1 MFVMQA
7 IDPKYQG
14 GEVCVVEEEENRG
27 RMMRGTFI
35 LLLSVPVVTSLYLL
49 GRVWWVLCRL
59 EREGTILA
67 RDDDGEDTEEDS
79 IDDLEEEIKRWVP
92 ILYNDNY
99 EVLYQKILLWK
110 CQDLKK
116 SENVKK

>member
-1 MFVMQA
+1 M
-7 IDPKYQG
+7 
-14 GEVCVVEEEENRG
+14 
-27 RMMRGTFI
+27 
-35 LLLSVPVVTSLYLL
+35 
-49 GRVWWVLCRL
+49 LCRL

-92 ILYNDNY
+92 IQYNDHY